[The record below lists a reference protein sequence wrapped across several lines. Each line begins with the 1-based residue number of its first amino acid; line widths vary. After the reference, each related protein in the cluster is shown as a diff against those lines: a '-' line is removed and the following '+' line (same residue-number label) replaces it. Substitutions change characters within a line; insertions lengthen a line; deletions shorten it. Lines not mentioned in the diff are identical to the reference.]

1 MTILDI
7 IDKKRLKQEL
17 TFEEIKYVVDNFVN
31 GNIPDYQMSALL
43 MAMVIN
49 GMTEKETIDLTK
61 VMIDSGDII
70 DLSSISGI
78 KVDKH
83 STGGV
88 GDKTTLILAPLVA
101 SCGVKV
107 VKMSG
112 RGLGHTGGTIDKL
125 EAIKGFKVN
134 LSVNEFIKQVN
145 DIGVAIT
152 SQTGNL
158 VPADKKIYAL
168 RDVTGTVS
176 SIPLIATSI
185 MSKKI
190 ASGADKIVIDVKVGN
205 GALIKTIEEARIL
218 ANLMIKIGKQ
228 YGKDVVCVLSDMNQP
243 LGQTIGNGLEVVE
256 AIHVLRV
263 KGSIKLRELVITLG
277 SIMVSLGKQIALEE
291 AKKEIMTNLING
303 QAYQKFME
311 MVKAQNGDID
321 KINISFK
328 SYSVKSKQE
337 GYINGIDA
345 LGIGEI
351 VRKLGGGR
359 FYKEDE
365 INYGVGILLEKSVGE
380 YVKQGD
386 KLLTVYYDEKRIDEQ
401 EILNCF
407 MIEKERKEEK
417 PLIYEIIE

>member
-311 MVKAQNGDID
+311 MVKAQNGNID

-359 FYKEDE
+359 FHKEDE